1 MKSYKVI
8 LLNAENGYKLYN
20 KTDNII
26 CSAIQLPIDADLSV
40 WEEITEERAIE
51 YEEAHKPI
59 APEPPRAGDIHLQ
72 IVKV

>member
-59 APEPPRAGDIHLQ
+59 DPEPPHIEGTQAD
-72 IVKV
+72 VVE